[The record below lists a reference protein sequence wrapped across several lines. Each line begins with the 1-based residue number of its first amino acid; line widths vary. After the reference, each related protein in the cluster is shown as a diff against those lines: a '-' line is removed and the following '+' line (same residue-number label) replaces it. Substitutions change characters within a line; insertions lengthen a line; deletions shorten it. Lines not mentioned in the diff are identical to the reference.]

1 MIYLWEKPIPLC
13 NAMGKTY
20 VQVSIVMTFYNIYR
34 QNLLLDRLILTAIVG
49 TAIGMCIAHRL

>member
-1 MIYLWEKPIPLC
+1 
-13 NAMGKTY
+13 MGKTY
-20 VQVSIVMTFYNIYR
+20 VQVSIGMTFYNISR